1 MRPIIHIILH
11 FLIPIIIPYLFRMKN
26 KLKTIAILCS
36 TIIIDLDH
44 LLADPIYD
52 PNRSSIG
59 FHPLHCYYAI
69 AIYVVLL
76 YFPRIRILAIG
87 LLIHISLDYIDSLMM
102 LWTACRRILPTSS
115 LLFIQYFTYFL
126 WKIIHHN
133 GL

>member
-1 MRPIIHIILH
+1 MRPVIHIILH
-11 FLIPIIIPYLFRMKN
+11 FLIPIAVPYLFQMKN
-26 KLKTIAILCS
+26 KLKTIALLCS

-59 FHPLHCYYAI
+59 FHPLHSYYAI

-102 LWTACRRILPTSS
+102 V
-115 LLFIQYFTYFL
+115 
-126 WKIIHHN
+126 
-133 GL
+133 